1 MLKTIIKYI
10 IFIFLFIYTKEGNL
24 LTYDS
29 RYFYCNGRIYSD
41 NNGLSINEINSIC
54 SKITAD
60 DRYVVL
66 FTNQDRFY
74 DERSYTYNSEDFF
87 STRCYSN
94 TINCKYDFAICIYL
108 WGGKVIITSG
118 SIAKNVVNQG
128 KRMNVIN
135 NMIIYLKN
143 QEYYTAI
150 QNAIT
155 EISKIYYQN
164 GGRTGSATAQ
174 GGHSTFV
181 IFFFILI
188 LCCCCICCYF
198 IYQNQQKSNEEL
210 TYTQIIENQNPDG
223 TYTVNQNYTYDQSLK
238 IHNHLVAL
246 EKIIE
251 EINQSSPPIKNT
263 NICLICMQPIFNSV
277 GTVENGNTRYA
288 CQHVYHTDCLSRYNL
303 TCCLMCKGINDNA
316 SVIINNYHDT
326 QVINEEQVKNFIKN
340 LQNIYPPQELKI
352 YAQRYP
358 QEYNNFNDGLMLGL
372 LASSWCM
379 PPVVVVNNG
388 PGYGYNDYGGYNNYN
403 QPPNM
408 YNGDPNPDSAVGG
421 FQSNNIEMQ
430 EINNG
435 NNNVGNFG
443 GYGNN
448 NDYTGGNFGGYGNN
462 SNNVNTG
469 GNFGGYGNNSNNVGD
484 FGGGGDY
491 SADGGDF

>member
-1 MLKTIIKYI
+1 MIKRLVQYI
-10 IFIFLFIYTKEGNL
+10 LFLLLFIYTKEASL

-54 SKITAD
+54 AKITAD

-66 FTNQDRFY
+66 FTNQDRFS

-94 TINCKYDFAICIYL
+94 SINCKYDFAICIYL

-118 SIAKNVVNQG
+118 SVSKNIVTQSN
-128 KRMNVIN
+128 RMNIIN
-135 NMIIYLKN
+135 NMIIYLRN

-155 EISKIYYQN
+155 EISRIYYNN
-164 GGRTGSATAQ
+164 GGRRGSTTTQ

-210 TYTQIIENQNPDG
+210 TYTQIIENQNNDG
-223 TYTVNQNYTYDQSLK
+223 SYTVNQNYSFDQSVK

-251 EINQSSPPIKNT
+251 EINQSNPPIKST
-263 NICLICMQPIFNSV
+263 NLCLICMQQIINTV
-277 GTVENGNTRYA
+277 GTMETGNTRFA
-288 CQHVYHTDCLSRYNL
+288 CQHVYHTDCLSRFNL
-303 TCCLMCKGINDNA
+303 HICLMCKDTSDNA
-316 SVIINNYHDT
+316 STVVNNYHDT

-340 LQNIYPPQELKI
+340 IQNIYPPRELKI

-372 LASSWCM
+372 LASSWST

-403 QPPNM
+403 QQQNM
-408 YNGDPNPDSAVGG
+408 YSNDPNPDSAVGG
-421 FQSNNIEMQ
+421 FQPSNIEMT

-435 NNNVGNFG
+435 NNNNTNFGYGNNNNDNTAGNFG

-448 NDYTGGNFGGYGNN
+448 NNDYTTGNFGGNRNN
-462 SNNVNTG
+462 SNDM
-469 GNFGGYGNNSNNVGD
+469 GD
-484 FGGGGDY
+484 FGGDGDFG
-491 SADGGDF
+491 ADGGDF